1 MAAAPIRAA
10 QLDEVLL
17 GLVAAPGLP
26 EEVAR
31 RLARD
36 LPERL
41 GRRFP
46 EVRWVV
52 HVAVG
57 DPVPAGAR
65 GMELVRDARRLLV
78 DECWDLAI
86 CITDVPLATGARPE
100 VARVSTTHGVGVM
113 SLPALGAIKLARR
126 AERAVLRIIDG
137 LLGEGPGEG
146 DADRRATRV
155 RTRVRELAVPAG
167 RTEVDDED
175 DGTVRFVAAVV
186 RGNFRLLVGMIR
198 HNRPWRLAARLSRAM
213 AAALAAAAL
222 ALVSSD
228 VWRIAVASS
237 PARLAL
243 IMLAAI
249 GVTAASLIAAHDLW
263 EPYAGRGARQQ
274 VVLFN
279 IGTAATVL
287 IGVLTLYAG
296 LLLVV
301 APTALL
307 LIDPG
312 AIEQALGQHV
322 HASTYGGLTW
332 LVASLATVGGALG
345 AALETDLAV
354 REAAYALRLAPA
366 GPQERP
372 DGIDERTAPA
382 VDAGRAPGGP

>member
-1 MAAAPIRAA
+1 MADASIRAV
-10 QLDEVLL
+10 QLDDLVL
-17 GLVAAPGLP
+17 GLIAAPGLP

-31 RLARD
+31 ELARD

-41 GRRFP
+41 AGRFP

-52 HVAVG
+52 RVARG
-57 DPVPAGAR
+57 DPAPTGAR
-65 GMELVRDARRLLV
+65 GMELVHDARRLLV
-78 DECWDLAI
+78 EECWDLAI

-113 SLPALGAIKLARR
+113 SLPALGAMHLARR

-146 DADRRATRV
+146 DADRRAARV
-155 RTRVRELAVPAG
+155 RTRLRELAVPAG
-167 RTEVDDED
+167 RTEIDDDD

-222 ALVSSD
+222 ALVTSD
-228 VWRIAVASS
+228 IWRISAALS

-263 EPYAGRGARQQ
+263 EPYPGRGARRQ

-307 LIDPG
+307 LIDPD
-312 AIEQALGQHV
+312 ALKDALGHDV
-322 HASTYGGLTW
+322 HAGDYAGLTW

-354 REAAYALRLAPA
+354 REAAYALRLAP
-366 GPQERP
+366 GSPQERE
-372 DGIDERTAPA
+372 GGTDERAA
-382 VDAGRAPGGP
+382 RAADADRAPGGP